1 MKIIVTGAAGFIGS
15 HFVEAAERSG
25 HDLLLV
31 DSLTY
36 AGRSKN
42 LGARAITRGD
52 IADHVRAT
60 GEVVQL
66 TRHGRAVAVVGPAGA
81 AKPAGGVEVTMYFP
95 LFLRHTVQL
104 PDLYRRTCVLP
115 AVPRVGERFC
125 EEVALGPDDAMET
138 QWDAISV
145 DWHMRADGSA
155 FVGVSLEPIDEATEE
170 LLPERLKRMQA
181 GLSANAYDDE

>member
-1 MKIIVTGAAGFIGS
+1 MEKSYGI
-15 HFVEAAERSG
+15 EAA
-25 HDLLLV
+25 
-31 DSLTY
+31 
-36 AGRSKN
+36 
-42 LGARAITRGD
+42 RAQLGD

-81 AKPAGGVEVTMYFP
+81 VKAAGGVEVTLYFP

-138 QWDAISV
+138 HWDVTSV
-145 DWHMRADGSA
+145 EWHMHVDGSA

-170 LLPERLKRMQA
+170 LLPERLKRIRA
-181 GLSANAYDDE
+181 GLSANTYDDE